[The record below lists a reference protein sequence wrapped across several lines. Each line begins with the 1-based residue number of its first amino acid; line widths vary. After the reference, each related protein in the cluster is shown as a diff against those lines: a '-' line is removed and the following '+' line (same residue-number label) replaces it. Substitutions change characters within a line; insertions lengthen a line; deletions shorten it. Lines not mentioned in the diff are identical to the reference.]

1 MSVTDCSDLELIRT
15 RTIACRDIFHDE
27 ESALSLQSLTE
38 KASIIS
44 PTELFDIGSDDDE
57 TGDKETLDFETVIE
71 EFSDLSQDLLE
82 LTPSLMDL
90 EESRQLPD
98 KGEKSNPVI
107 LQTESHPEL
116 PHDHF
121 KRIILDKYPVA
132 QPTLVE
138 RLAKECWNLYNSI
151 KDGLIKRENAMKA
164 LAPEDK
170 DSAYESMLQSE
181 LAPSL
186 IGKLPTQP
194 DQEWDEASQT
204 TSLAEDSVQLKD
216 RPKAPRPP
224 VDLRPNI
231 DFVCSICS
239 KLQKGISNTRA
250 WR

>member
-1 MSVTDCSDLELIRT
+1 L
-15 RTIACRDIFHDE
+15 HDE

-44 PTELFDIGSDDDE
+44 PTELFDIESDDDE
-57 TGDKETLDFETVIE
+57 AGDKKETLDFETLVE

-90 EESRQLPD
+90 EESRQLPG
-98 KGEKSNPVI
+98 KSEKSNPMV
-107 LQTESHPEL
+107 LQTEFQLEH

-121 KRIILDKYPVA
+121 KRIILDKHPNV
-132 QPTLVE
+132 QPALVE
-138 RLAKECWNLYNSI
+138 RLAKECWSLYTSI
-151 KDGLIKRENAMKA
+151 KDGLIKRENARKVLA
-164 LAPEDK
+164 LEDK
-170 DSAYESMLQSE
+170 DSAYESMLHSE

-194 DQEWDEASQT
+194 DQEWDEVSET

-224 VDLRPNI
+224 VDLGPRI
-231 DFVCSICS
+231 GFVCNICS